1 MDNFQIKY
9 NLLFFPDKEIDKE
22 LTVDKTHPEYKE
34 DGKLRL
40 RVRWSGGM
48 AAFNVGYRVKLSQWD
63 SSTQRCKAKTTNFK
77 KQSASEINAEI
88 QRLENIA
95 NSVFASFEVQ
105 RIVPEP
111 DDFRKAF
118 NDMVGRSNGEVQSE
132 TPVGL
137 LDRFDEF
144 TREMGR
150 RNQWTD
156 ATYEKF
162 AAVRNHILRHK
173 PDATFAYFD
182 DDGLNAYMNFLR
194 DERKLRNSTLGKQ
207 LGFLKWFLRWAAGKG
222 YNEEKAFQ
230 TFAPKFKTTEKK
242 VVFLEWDELMTVYK
256 HKIPRRLSYLG
267 RVRDVFCFCCFT
279 SLRYSD
285 VANLKRSDVFDDHIS
300 ITTVKTADSLKI
312 ELNDYSKAILDKY
325 RDVEFEGDLA
335 LPVISNQKMNDYIKK
350 LGQLCKIDKPITVTY
365 YKGNQRF
372 DEVHPKYELLG
383 THSGRRTFI
392 CNALI
397 LGIAP
402 HVVMKW
408 TGHSD
413 YKSMRPYIDVADA
426 AKAEAMK
433 LFNR

>member
-1 MDNFQIKY
+1 M
-9 NLLFFPDKEIDKE
+9 
-22 LTVDKTHPEYKE
+22 
-34 DGKLRL
+34 
-40 RVRWSGGM
+40 RVRWEGGLV
-48 AAFNVGYRVKLSQWD
+48 AFNVGYRVRLSQWD
-63 SSTQRCKAKTTNFK
+63 TSTQRCKAKTTNFK

-95 NSVFASFEVQ
+95 GSVFSSFEVQ
-105 RIVPEP
+105 RITP
-111 DDFRKAF
+111 DRDEFRQAF
-118 NDMVGRSNGEVQSE
+118 NDMVGRSNGGPEQE
-132 TPVGL
+132 TPTGL

-162 AAVRNHILRHK
+162 SAVRNHILRHK
-173 PDATFAYFD
+173 PDATFGYFNE
-182 DDGLNAYMNFLR
+182 DGLNDYINFLH
-194 DERKLRNSTLGKQ
+194 DERKLRNSTIGKQ

-222 YNEEKAFQ
+222 YNDEKAFQ
-230 TFAPKFKTTEKK
+230 TFAPKFKTAEKK
-242 VVFLEWDELMTVYK
+242 VVFLEWDELMTVYNCQ
-256 HKIPRRLSYLG
+256 IPKRLGYLD
-267 RVRDVFCFCCFT
+267 RVRDVFCFCSFT

-312 ELNDYSKAILDKY
+312 ELNNYSKAILDKY
-325 RDVEFEGDLA
+325 KGFESEDGLA
-335 LPVISNQKMNDYIKK
+335 LPVISNQKMNDYIKE
-350 LGQLCKIDKPITVTY
+350 LGKLCKIEKPITVTY

-413 YKSMRPYIDVADA
+413 YKAMRPYIDVADA

>member
-1 MDNFQIKY
+1 MDNFKIKY
-9 NLLFFPDKEIDKE
+9 NLLFFPDKEIDKD
-22 LTVDKTHPEYKE
+22 LTADKAHPIYKE
-34 DGKLRL
+34 DGKLRM
-40 RVRWSGGM
+40 RVRWEDGM
-48 AAFNVGYRVKLSQWD
+48 VAFNVGYRVKLSQWD

-95 NSVFASFEVQ
+95 NSVFASFEVE
-105 RIVPEP
+105 RIVPTP
-111 DDFRKAF
+111 DDFRGAF
-118 NDMVGRSNGEVQSE
+118 NEMVGRSNRESE
-132 TPVGL
+132 PEKPVGF

-150 RNQWTD
+150 RNQWTN

-162 AAVRNHILRHK
+162 AAVRNHILHHK
-173 PDATFAYFD
+173 PNVTFDYFNE
-182 DDGLNAYMNFLR
+182 DGLNAYLNFLR

-207 LGFLKWFLRWAAGKG
+207 LGFLKWFLRWAVSKG

-230 TFAPKFKTTEKK
+230 TFMPKFKTAEKK
-242 VVFLEWDELMTVYK
+242 VVFLEWEELMTVYK
-256 HKIPRRLSYLG
+256 HKIPKRLAYLD

-285 VANLKRSDVFDDHIS
+285 VANLKRSDVFDDYIS

-325 RDVEFEGDLA
+325 RGIEFEGDLA
-335 LPVISNQKMNDYIKK
+335 LPVISNQKMNDYIKE

-372 DEVHPKYELLG
+372 EEVHPKYELLG

-402 HVVMKW
+402 HLVMKW

-426 AKAEAMK
+426 AEAEAMK